1 MPKKGRSK
9 SHNRSHEDDGSAE
22 MCRKHKLTP
31 MQYAEIVHCHSGHA
45 DRARG
50 SSRARTDGGRSG
62 HTSRAASPSRGPP
75 RDEFKDA
82 VKRRYKIAC
91 DYVKGDEVL
100 LAKYSRNELLAKAY
114 ELEKLKSH
122 DLVVNS
128 LQDHGISPEPYLTES
143 LEKFG
148 PRDDPL
154 TYKKRNP
161 KAVYGKMW
169 AQALEQMNSTG
180 YAWDEHYSKHEL
192 RALLLQQ
199 CGDRVEEHNIPLQ
212 EYIIRHPR
220 AKDEFNKEA
229 KTMYPKD
236 EETKTKFTY
245 EIRKNRRYAVAGHLA
260 THPAPHTALHPVEHH
275 EHAQHPPTDPLA
287 HHHGKQH
294 ATNPHGAVRATR
306 PMVRSMGHTSPSEVS
321 DVDSVMKPKGAFAV
335 DDFGDDLPDDY
346 RV

>member
-1 MPKKGRSK
+1 
-9 SHNRSHEDDGSAE
+9 
-22 MCRKHKLTP
+22 
-31 MQYAEIVHCHSGHA
+31 
-45 DRARG
+45 
-50 SSRARTDGGRSG
+50 
-62 HTSRAASPSRGPP
+62 
-75 RDEFKDA
+75 
-82 VKRRYKIAC
+82 
-91 DYVKGDEVL
+91 VKGDEVL

-180 YAWDEHYSKHEL
+180 YAWDEHFSKHEL

-212 EYIIRHPR
+212 EYIKKHSK
-220 AKDEFNKEA
+220 AKDEYNKEA
-229 KTMYPKD
+229 KSLYPKD
-236 EETKTKFTY
+236 EETRTKFTY

-260 THPAPHTALHPVEHH
+260 THPAPHSMVSH
-275 EHAQHPPTDPLA
+275 EHAKHSPADPLA
-287 HHHGKQH
+287 HQHGAHH
-294 ATNPHGAVRATR
+294 ATHPHGAPHATPPPKGR
-306 PMVRSMGHTSPSEVS
+306 PMGRMGQSEVS
-321 DVDSVMKPKGAFAV
+321 AVDPVIKAMGAFAV